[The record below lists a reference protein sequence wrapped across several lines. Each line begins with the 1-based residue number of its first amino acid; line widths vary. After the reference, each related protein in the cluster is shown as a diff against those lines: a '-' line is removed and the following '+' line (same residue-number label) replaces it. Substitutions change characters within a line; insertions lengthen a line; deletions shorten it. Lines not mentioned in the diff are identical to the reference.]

1 MPMLAVIIVT
11 HNSEEVLEPCLRAL
25 KEQSLPPAR
34 VLLVDSGSRD
44 SAYLDRIDLAE
55 NVVVL
60 TRQDNIG
67 FARANNVGCR
77 HLDAET
83 EYVLFLN
90 PDVVLAV
97 DALHRAMESMQQN
110 ERIGVVT
117 GRLLGYDFPAAR
129 TTGLLDSTGIFRK
142 WYGRWYDR
150 GQGEADR
157 GQFAGPP
164 EDIPAACGALL
175 FCRKTALDQ
184 AALAGGTVFDP
195 DFFLYKEDIELCLRL
210 RKQGWL
216 IRYEP
221 GIRAWHGRGWGQR
234 GEMRL
239 DLRTAAAR
247 SEVILYRKHPSPYLL
262 WALMKYLAVR
272 LLKV

>member
-1 MPMLAVIIVT
+1 MLAVIIVT
-11 HNSEEVLEPCLRAL
+11 HNSEEVLGPCLRAL
-25 KEQSLPPAR
+25 KAQSLPPAR

-44 SAYLDRIDLAE
+44 SAYLDRIDRAG

-60 TRQDNIG
+60 PRQDNIG

-90 PDVVLAV
+90 PDVVLAA
-97 DALHRAMESMQQN
+97 DALHRAVESMQQN
-110 ERIGVVT
+110 EMVGVVT

-129 TTGLLDSTGIFRK
+129 PTGLLDSTGIFRE
-142 WYGRWYDR
+142 WFGRWYDR

-157 GQFAGPP
+157 GQFAGP

-184 AALAGGTVFDP
+184 GALAGGAVFDP

-221 GIRAWHGRGWGQR
+221 GIRAWHGRGWRQR
-234 GEMRL
+234 GKMSLE
-239 DLRTAAAR
+239 LRTAAAR
-247 SEVILYRKHPSPYLL
+247 SEVILYRKHPSPYLF
-262 WALMKYLAVR
+262 WALVKYLAVR